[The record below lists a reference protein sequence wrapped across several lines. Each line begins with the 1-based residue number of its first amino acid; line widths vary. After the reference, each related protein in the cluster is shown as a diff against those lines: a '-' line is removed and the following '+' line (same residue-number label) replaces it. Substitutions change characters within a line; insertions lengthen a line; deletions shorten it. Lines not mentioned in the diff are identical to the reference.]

1 MEISKVKEEIWKKY
15 NDDPRNWS
23 FWISRDKNGEFYDLF
38 IIHKDECYF
47 IKMDTIYKPNPLG
60 LGKKMKVD
68 TDFSSKLPE
77 SGFRKMD
84 RSELEELFNK
94 PKKLFKRE
102 PTSFDDLKENEV
114 GFMGPQYMS
123 QEPPQ
128 ISEGQ
133 KKLDE
138 KLSEELRKLM
148 RRESYM
154 YQ

>member
-1 MEISKVKEEIWKKY
+1 
-15 NDDPRNWS
+15 
-23 FWISRDKNGEFYDLF
+23 
-38 IIHKDECYF
+38 
-47 IKMDTIYKPNPLG
+47 MDTIYKPNPLG
-60 LGKKMKVD
+60 LGKKMKAD
-68 TDFSSKLPE
+68 TDFTSKLPE

-84 RSELEELFNK
+84 NSELEELFKK
-94 PKKLFKRE
+94 PEKLFERE

-114 GFMGPQYMS
+114 GFMGPQFMV

-138 KLSEELRKLM
+138 KLSGELRKLM
-148 RRESYM
+148 RRENFM